1 MQYEVFDDMKQCTQE
16 RVESLLQLVPEFR
29 RAYALKYKHVF
40 GQFCAL
46 QSWYMI
52 ERMMHD
58 ARCTMHSSRCTVH
71 YTPEG
76 KPQFVDGPE
85 FSISHC
91 KEAIAVAVDEH
102 PIGIDVESIR
112 KVSSSLMEYTMNEQ
126 ECALIRS
133 SAEPDRAFI
142 RLWTQKEAYLKYLG
156 TGISNDMRDV
166 LNGVDCS
173 HFIIED
179 HSSYILSLYHE

>member
-1 MQYEVFDDMKQCTQE
+1 MQYEVFDDMTQCTQE
-16 RVESLLQLVPEFR
+16 RVESLLPCVPEFR

-46 QSWYMI
+46 QSWYML

-76 KPQFVDGPE
+76 KPQFADGPE

-91 KEAIAVAVDEH
+91 KEAIAVAIDEH

-112 KVSSSLMEYTMNEQ
+112 TVSTSLMEYTMNEQ

-156 TGISNDMRDV
+156 TGISNNMRDV
-166 LNGVDCS
+166 LKDADPS
-173 HFIIED
+173 RFLTED
-179 HSSYILSLYHE
+179 HGLYILSIYHE

>member
-46 QSWYMI
+46 QSWYLLEQLLN
-52 ERMMHD
+52 ERLKTKDQRPNTIH
-58 ARCTMHSSRCTVH
+58 H
-71 YTPEG
+71 TPEG

-133 SAEPDRAFI
+133 SEEPDRAFI

-166 LNGVDCS
+166 LSGADCS

-179 HSSYILSLYHE
+179 HGSYILSLYHE

>member
-1 MQYEVFDDMKQCTQE
+1 MQYEVFDDMKQCTQK
-16 RVESLLQLVPEFR
+16 RVESLLQRVPEFR

-58 ARCTMHSSRCTVH
+58 ARCTVH

-166 LNGVDCS
+166 LNEADAS
-173 HFIIED
+173 HFITED
-179 HSSYILSLYHE
+179 HGSYILSLYHE

>member
-1 MQYEVFDDMKQCTQE
+1 MQYEVFDDMTQCTQE
-16 RVESLLQLVPEFR
+16 RVENLLPCVPEFR
-29 RAYALKYKHVF
+29 RAYALKYKYVF

-46 QSWYMI
+46 QSWYMLEELI
-52 ERMMHD
+52 HD
-58 ARCTMHSSRCTVH
+58 TPNTIHH
-71 YTPEG
+71 TPEG
-76 KPQFVDGPE
+76 KPQFADGPE

-112 KVSSSLMEYTMNEQ
+112 TVSSSLMEYTMNEQ

-133 SAEPDRAFI
+133 SAESDRAFI

-166 LNGVDCS
+166 LSQADCS
-173 HFIIED
+173 HFITED
-179 HSSYILSLYHE
+179 HGLYILSIYHE